1 MCVRITA
8 LVTYNYESVLEK
20 GDFAINLYV
29 LPPPY
34 SLQHSKV
41 NCCCFKYS
49 NELSLTWNIN
59 ERLKGLKHVSKK
71 RMSQLWLSNKYFPF
85 VGASLITLYLYGQSS
100 FYWLTGF
107 LSVSMCEQVFP
118 LLWFFYRRIFHYDP
132 KRIDCY
138 SVLDGSHVAKNFKIV
153 QKIIKS
159 ITLNGVDEMD
169 GHICTLNINKFSC
182 GPRMLRC
189 YVISVCLHAIL
200 APEKLPAACA
210 GCCLR

>member
-20 GDFAINLYV
+20 VDFAINLYV

-118 LLWFFYRRIFHYDP
+118 LLWFFTAEFSTMI
-132 KRIDCY
+132 
-138 SVLDGSHVAKNFKIV
+138 
-153 QKIIKS
+153 
-159 ITLNGVDEMD
+159 LNGLIVTQSPMEVMWP
-169 GHICTLNINKFSC
+169 K
-182 GPRMLRC
+182 
-189 YVISVCLHAIL
+189 ISRLFKNTV
-200 APEKLPAACA
+200 KK
-210 GCCLR
+210 